1 MVLKSI
7 LVAGGSCALVAG
19 VAVAGSAAG
28 APSSAPSV
36 PAVAPAGDTAL
47 ASAVIAADGDSAT
60 PADTAAAQ
68 TLGRRR
74 DLLCARVPRAIT
86 RTENLEKRLA
96 AGASTQGSIAYLEG
110 RIATAQTAHQDQLV
124 TVLQN
129 RLTYRKQLASFLP
142 QRLELLQTARRTVCA
157 PAPAPSSSSS
167 PSS

>member
-7 LVAGGSCALVAG
+7 VVAGGACALVAG

-28 APSSAPSV
+28 AAPSGPAV
-36 PAVAPAGDTAL
+36 PAVAPVGDTVL
-47 ASAVIAADGDSAT
+47 ASAPTPPPAT

-86 RTENLEKRLA
+86 RTQNLEKRLA
-96 AGASTQGSIAYLEG
+96 GDASTKGSLAYLQA
-110 RIATAQTAHQDQLV
+110 RIDKVEAAHQDQLV

-129 RLTYRKQLASFLP
+129 RLTFRKQLASFLP

-157 PAPAPSSSSS
+157 PPPAPSSSSS